1 MSVNCPLNLNHRS
14 GIGHASHVPTNS
26 RPVSRLAA
34 VAAGLT
40 ALTGLAI
47 AGIGVGSAIANSKLF
62 GIGVAAVLVGYGA
75 AMIALSWLVI
85 RGRAWAMGLVV
96 AAALLHLLVVG
107 SFLTTDDRAQFLG
120 SLAVL
125 PVILATVIAGVVSIG
140 RRPS

>member
-1 MSVNCPLNLNHRS
+1 M
-14 GIGHASHVPTNS
+14 
-26 RPVSRLAA
+26 
-34 VAAGLT
+34 
-40 ALTGLAI
+40 